1 MAEEFDP
8 LKLEN
13 QLCFPLY
20 ACSKEIVRRYAPLLE
35 PLDLTYTQ
43 YITMMLMW
51 EYRQMT
57 VKDLGDKL
65 WLDSGT
71 MTPVLK
77 KLEAKGYIRRE
88 RSTKD
93 ERSVTAI
100 LTDEG
105 MALREK
111 ALQIPAKLGSCV
123 RLDVQEMVQ
132 LHLLLHK
139 IMAGFE
145 QEASGD

>member
-51 EYRQMT
+51 EHRQMT

-145 QEASGD
+145 QEA

>member
-51 EYRQMT
+51 EHRQMT

-93 ERSVTAI
+93 ERSVAAV

-111 ALQIPAKLGSCV
+111 ALQIPAKVGSCV

-132 LHLLLHK
+132 LPLLLHK